1 VPDHVTAALLSVLA
15 ASVVGSPHCAGM
27 CGPLAVLAV
36 GPDRRAR
43 NTVAYHAARL
53 AGYLV
58 LGAGAGLVGAGIDRA
73 GTAAG
78 IARAA
83 AIVAGFIM
91 VVWGAVTV
99 LRWSGVR
106 LPALVRPS
114 AEGGPWTALA
124 ARLRGRPPMVRA
136 AGLGVLSA
144 ALPCGWLWIFVA
156 MAGASGRPLDGAV
169 VMAVFFAGTLPAFA
183 VLGLAA
189 QRAAGPLRRYL
200 PLVTGTILVVAGL
213 MTMAKR
219 GGLLHTGGRHGSP
232 PAEVH
237 DGHQPR

>member
-1 VPDHVTAALLSVLA
+1 MTAALLSVLT
-15 ASVVGSPHCAGM
+15 ASLVGSPHCAGM

-36 GPDRRAR
+36 GPDRRTR

-58 LGAGAGLVGAGIDRA
+58 LGAVAGLVGAGIDRA
-73 GTAAG
+73 GTVAG
-78 IARAA
+78 IARGAA
-83 AIVAGFIM
+83 VVAGFIM

-99 LRWSGVR
+99 LRWAGVR
-106 LPALVRPS
+106 IPALVRTS
-114 AEGGPWTALA
+114 AQGGPWTALA
-124 ARLRGRPPMVRA
+124 GRLRGQPPMVRA
-136 AGLGVLSA
+136 AGLGVLSS

-156 MAGASGRPLDGAV
+156 MAGATGHALDGTL
-169 VMAVFFAGTLPAFA
+169 VMAVFWAGTLPAFA
-183 VLGLAA
+183 VLGAVA
-189 QRAAGPLRRYL
+189 QRSAGPLRRYL

-219 GGLLHTGGRHGSP
+219 GGLRHTGGRHMSP

-237 DGHQPR
+237 GGHQPR

>member
-1 VPDHVTAALLSVLA
+1 MTAALLSVLT

-36 GPDRRAR
+36 GPDRRTR
-43 NTVAYHAARL
+43 NTVAYHGARV

-58 LGAGAGLVGAGIDRA
+58 LGAVAGLVGAGIDRA
-73 GTAAG
+73 GTFAG
-78 IARAA
+78 VARAA

-91 VVWGAVTV
+91 CAWGTVTV
-99 LRWSGVR
+99 LRWAGVSV
-106 LPALVRPS
+106 PPVVRPS
-114 AEGGPWTALA
+114 GEGGPWTALA
-124 ARLRGRPPMVRA
+124 ARLRGQPPIVRA
-136 AGLGVLSA
+136 AGLGVISA

-156 MAGASGRPLDGAV
+156 MAGASGRPLEGML
-169 VMAVFFAGTLPAFA
+169 VMAVFWMGTLPAFA
-183 VLGLAA
+183 VLGAVA
-189 QRAAGPLRRYL
+189 QRSAGPLRRYL

-219 GGLLHTGGRHGSP
+219 GGLVHAGRHMAP

-237 DGHQPR
+237 GGHQPR